1 MLKGNL
7 QLRTVGRIM
16 ISMLFVV
23 SISYLIVI
31 KQMTYVLIATPINE
45 TVDIKLSVNGAC
57 LE

>member
-1 MLKGNL
+1 
-7 QLRTVGRIM
+7 M

-23 SISYLIVI
+23 SIILSYCH
-31 KQMTYVLIATPINE
+31 QADDMFCIAIPINE